1 MDCPHIVDNVAL
13 GKDSIKAAKS
23 STISVVP
30 AAGRPSSPVICLPT
44 APGIVPPTADKP
56 PVDPVAS
63 PAPSAA
69 PSAAAVTHVAVC
81 TASSSPTVPSRHWKC
96 AECSISKDN
105 WMCLQCGVVLC
116 GRYDNGH
123 ALKHSNTNQNHN
135 ICMNI
140 SNQSVYCYKCDEF
153 VINDTIE
160 NALEEIRQELKEGNG
175 DQLDT
180 ISETSST
187 LEEISSSKSIQETAS
202 TSSSSDSGWEEP
214 APIPA
219 LPIPAPAAVSS
230 ITVSA
235 RKLRPRKR
243 TISSDSN
250 NENGASTAK
259 RKSMRRVVGLRNLG
273 NTCFMNS
280 VLQSLSNIQ
289 EFSCY
294 FNTMPALETKHK
306 QKAYHSRSMKETLD
320 DVFVVEELRKVLLNL
335 SQGGDGSKGAISPE
349 CLFLVIWKVVPQF
362 RGHRQHDAH
371 EFLRYMLDRLHTELQ
386 QVSFPMDLGGQKP
399 GESKNPYNV
408 SGLSHLQAK
417 GRHSI
422 VTNVFGGVLQSEV
435 RCLICGMESK
445 KHDPFLDLSLDIP
458 EKYYSKDHSAES
470 GSSGGDAANG
480 SGSAPVCHISDC
492 LQSFTEV
499 EELAETELYYCNSC
513 KCKQKSTKR
522 FWIRRLPNVLCLHI
536 KRFRWNNF
544 YRTKIDLRIA
554 FPINALDMSQFVLN
568 NGPETR
574 RSNSSCNIYD
584 LAAVIVHH
592 GNGSSCGHYTSFAIN
607 NGVWM
612 HFNDHTVK
620 EVSSSAVAECK
631 PYILFYIKRDPTN
644 ANRPSTT
651 LTTTTNTAAVANTS
665 GGTATAN
672 QSS

>member
-1 MDCPHIVDNVAL
+1 MDCPHIGDNVVL
-13 GKDSIKAAKS
+13 RKDAVRNLKL
-23 STISVVP
+23 TLV
-30 AAGRPSSPVICLPT
+30 GQ
-44 APGIVPPTADKP
+44 
-56 PVDPVAS
+56 
-63 PAPSAA
+63 PAPS
-69 PSAAAVTHVAVC
+69 SETSGTTVVSST
-81 TASSSPTVPSRHWKC
+81 SSSPASFSKLWKC
-96 AECSISKDN
+96 AECSGKDN
-105 WMCLQCGVVLC
+105 WMCLQCGSVRC
-116 GRYDNGH
+116 GRYESGH
-123 ALKHSNTNQNHN
+123 ALKHSSQRNHSICINTINL
-135 ICMNI
+135 
-140 SNQSVYCYKCDEF
+140 SVYCYKCDEF
-153 VINDTIE
+153 VVNDTTD
-160 NALEEIRQELKEGNG
+160 NVLEEIRQELKDG
-175 DQLDT
+175 DCDT
-180 ISETSST
+180 VSETSST
-187 LEEISSSKSIQETAS
+187 MEEISSSKSAQENAS

-214 APIPA
+214 SSSS
-219 LPIPAPAAVSS
+219 AVSS
-230 ITVSA
+230 SSSHHSGTTATAATTPTTSA
-235 RKLRPRKR
+235 TASRKLRPRKR

-250 NENGASTAK
+250 NENGSAANSGTGSSSSSQAK

-294 FNTMPALETKHK
+294 FNAMPSLETGKHK
-306 QKAYHSRSMKETLD
+306 QKTYHSRSMKENLD

-386 QVSFPMDLGGQKP
+386 QVSFPVVDTSTGSGGGGSSHKP
-399 GESKNPYNV
+399 GEGGGGGGGVKPNPYNV
-408 SGLSHLQAK
+408 PALSHLHTK
-417 GRHSI
+417 GRNSI
-422 VTNVFGGVLQSEV
+422 VTNVFGGILQSEV

-458 EKYYSKDHSAES
+458 EKFYNKES
-470 GSSGGDAANG
+470 TDGGGDKDKDGN
-480 SGSAPVCHISDC
+480 APVCHISDC
-492 LQSFTEV
+492 LSSFTEV

-544 YRTKIDLRIA
+544 YRTKIDLRIS

-574 RSNSSCNIYD
+574 RSNSSCNVYD

-620 EVSSSAVAECK
+620 EVSSAAVADCK

-644 ANRPSTT
+644 ASRLPS
-651 LTTTTNTAAVANTS
+651 A
-665 GGTATAN
+665 
-672 QSS
+672 SSSS

>member
-1 MDCPHIVDNVAL
+1 MDCPHIGDNVVL
-13 GKDSIKAAKS
+13 RKDAVRNLKLTLVGQSAPSSETSGTTVVS
-23 STISVVP
+23 ST
-30 AAGRPSSPVICLPT
+30 
-44 APGIVPPTADKP
+44 
-56 PVDPVAS
+56 
-63 PAPSAA
+63 
-69 PSAAAVTHVAVC
+69 
-81 TASSSPTVPSRHWKC
+81 SSSPASFSKLWKC
-96 AECSISKDN
+96 AECSGKDN
-105 WMCLQCGVVLC
+105 WMCLQCGSVRC
-116 GRYDNGH
+116 GRYESGH
-123 ALKHSNTNQNHN
+123 ALKHSSQRNHSICINTINL
-135 ICMNI
+135 
-140 SNQSVYCYKCDEF
+140 SVYCYKCDEF
-153 VINDTIE
+153 VVNDTTD
-160 NALEEIRQELKEGNG
+160 NVLEEIRQELKDG
-175 DQLDT
+175 DCDT
-180 ISETSST
+180 VSETSST
-187 LEEISSSKSIQETAS
+187 MEEISSSKSAQENAS

-214 APIPA
+214 SSSS
-219 LPIPAPAAVSS
+219 AVSS
-230 ITVSA
+230 TSSHHSGTTATAATTPTTSA
-235 RKLRPRKR
+235 TASRKLRPRKR

-250 NENGASTAK
+250 NENGSAANSGTGSSSSSQAK

-294 FNTMPALETKHK
+294 FNAMPSLETGKHK
-306 QKAYHSRSMKETLD
+306 QKAYHSRSMKENLD

-386 QVSFPMDLGGQKP
+386 QVSFPVVDTSTGSGGGVGGSSHKP
-399 GESKNPYNV
+399 GEGGGGGGCVKPNPYNV
-408 SGLSHLQAK
+408 PALSHLHTK
-417 GRHSI
+417 GRNSI
-422 VTNVFGGVLQSEV
+422 VTNVFGGILQSEV

-458 EKYYSKDHSAES
+458 EKFYNKES
-470 GSSGGDAANG
+470 TDGGGDKDKDGN
-480 SGSAPVCHISDC
+480 APVCHISDC
-492 LQSFTEV
+492 LSSFTEV

-544 YRTKIDLRIA
+544 YRTKIDLRIS

-574 RSNSSCNIYD
+574 RSNSSCNVYD

-620 EVSSSAVAECK
+620 EVSSAAVADCK

-644 ANRPSTT
+644 ASRLPS
-651 LTTTTNTAAVANTS
+651 A
-665 GGTATAN
+665 
-672 QSS
+672 SSSS

>member
-1 MDCPHIVDNVAL
+1 MDCPHIVDNIGLGRESIRAAKNSSSSISTSAVVAADAIALTRRIESNRIDAVAL
-13 GKDSIKAAKS
+13 SDAVVGAAAA
-23 STISVVP
+23 SVSP
-30 AAGRPSSPVICLPT
+30 ATVLT
-44 APGIVPPTADKP
+44 
-56 PVDPVAS
+56 VAS
-63 PAPSAA
+63 
-69 PSAAAVTHVAVC
+69 
-81 TASSSPTVPSRHWKC
+81 TASSSAAASSKHWKC
-96 AECSISKDN
+96 TECSISKDS
-105 WMCLQCGVVLC
+105 WMCLQCGAVLC

-123 ALKHSNTNQNHN
+123 ALKHSNTHSNHN
-135 ICMNI
+135 ICMNT
-140 SNQSVYCYKCDEF
+140 SNQSVFCYKCDEF
-153 VINDTIE
+153 VINDTDD
-160 NALEEIRQELKEGNG
+160 NVLEELRQELKDGNG
-175 DQLDT
+175 DQMDT

-187 LEEISSSKSIQETAS
+187 LEEISSSKSTQETASS

-214 APIPA
+214 SPAALGALVPAPIPA
-219 LPIPAPAAVSS
+219 ASAVIVSS
-230 ITVSA
+230 

-243 TISSDSN
+243 TISNDSN

-294 FNTMPALETKHK
+294 FNTMPALEMKHK
-306 QKAYHSRSMKETLD
+306 QKAYHSRSMKETMD

-335 SQGGDGSKGAISPE
+335 SQGGDGSKSAISPE

-386 QVSFPMDLGGQKP
+386 QVSFPVELGGPKS
-399 GESKNPYNV
+399 GEHKNPYNV

-417 GRHSI
+417 GRNSI

-458 EKYYSKDHSAES
+458 EKFYSKDHGAD
-470 GSSGGDAANG
+470 SGGINGTDGANG
-480 SGSAPVCHISDC
+480 SGAPVCHISDC
-492 LQSFTEV
+492 LSSFTEV

-620 EVSSSAVAECK
+620 EVSSTAVAECK

-644 ANRPSTT
+644 ANRLSTIGSAVPG
-651 LTTTTNTAAVANTS
+651 AAP
-665 GGTATAN
+665 AN

>member
-1 MDCPHIVDNVAL
+1 MDCPHIGDNVVL
-13 GKDSIKAAKS
+13 RKDAVRNLKMA
-23 STISVVP
+23 VCVP
-30 AAGRPSSPVICLPT
+30 PIATTVPPETGTPPPATSPVAISKL
-44 APGIVPPTADKP
+44 
-56 PVDPVAS
+56 
-63 PAPSAA
+63 
-69 PSAAAVTHVAVC
+69 
-81 TASSSPTVPSRHWKC
+81 WKC
-96 AECSISKDN
+96 AECPGKDN
-105 WMCLQCGVVLC
+105 WMCLQCGSVRC
-116 GRYDNGH
+116 GRYESGH
-123 ALKHSNTNQNHN
+123 ALKHSSKQNHS
-135 ICMNI
+135 ICINTV
-140 SNQSVYCYKCDEF
+140 NLSVYCYKCDEF
-153 VINDTIE
+153 VVNDTPD
-160 NALEEIRQELKEGNG
+160 NTLEEIRQELKDG
-175 DQLDT
+175 DGDT
-180 ISETSST
+180 VSETSST
-187 LEEISSSKSIQETAS
+187 MEEISSSKSGQESASS

-214 APIPA
+214 STISS
-219 LPIPAPAAVSS
+219 VSS
-230 ITVSA
+230 SSTNTTTNSSSSSTSSGVTASSPSI

-250 NENGASTAK
+250 NENGTAGGGGGGGGAAK

-289 EFSCY
+289 KFSDY
-294 FNTMPALETKHK
+294 FNTMPSLETGKHK
-306 QKAYHSRSMKETLD
+306 QKAYQSRSMKENLD

-386 QVSFPMDLGGQKP
+386 QVSFPVEISSSAAAQKAS
-399 GESKNPYNV
+399 ETKSNPYNIPA
-408 SGLSHLQAK
+408 LSHLQSK
-417 GRHSI
+417 GRNSI
-422 VTNVFGGVLQSEV
+422 VTNVFGGILQSEV

-458 EKYYSKDHSAES
+458 EKFYNKDPPEGAEKDKD
-470 GSSGGDAANG
+470 GNV
-480 SGSAPVCHISDC
+480 PTCNITDC
-492 LQSFTEV
+492 LDSFTEV
-499 EELAETELYYCNSC
+499 EELTETELYYCSSC

-544 YRTKIDLRIA
+544 YRTKIDLRIS
-554 FPINALDMSQFVLN
+554 FPINALDMSKFVLN

-592 GNGSSCGHYTSFAIN
+592 GNGSSCGHYTSYAIN

-612 HFNDHTVK
+612 HFNDHSVK

-631 PYILFYIKRDPTN
+631 PYILFYIKRDPSN
-644 ANRPSTT
+644 PSRQ
-651 LTTTTNTAAVANTS
+651 LTMAPSSTMTCGAP
-665 GGTATAN
+665 TATA
-672 QSS
+672 S

>member
-1 MDCPHIVDNVAL
+1 MDCPHIGDNVVL
-13 GKDSIKAAKS
+13 RKDAVRNLKL
-23 STISVVP
+23 TLV
-30 AAGRPSSPVICLPT
+30 GQ
-44 APGIVPPTADKP
+44 
-56 PVDPVAS
+56 
-63 PAPSAA
+63 PAPS
-69 PSAAAVTHVAVC
+69 SETSGTTVVSST
-81 TASSSPTVPSRHWKC
+81 SSSPASFSKLWKC
-96 AECSISKDN
+96 AECSGKDN
-105 WMCLQCGVVLC
+105 WMCLQCGSVRC
-116 GRYDNGH
+116 GRYESGH
-123 ALKHSNTNQNHN
+123 ALKHSSQRNHSICINTINL
-135 ICMNI
+135 
-140 SNQSVYCYKCDEF
+140 SVYCYKCDEF
-153 VINDTIE
+153 VVNDTTD
-160 NALEEIRQELKEGNG
+160 NVLEDIRQELKDG
-175 DQLDT
+175 DCDT
-180 ISETSST
+180 VSETSST
-187 LEEISSSKSIQETAS
+187 MEEISSSKSAQENAS

-214 APIPA
+214 SSSS
-219 LPIPAPAAVSS
+219 AVSS
-230 ITVSA
+230 TSSHHSGTTATAATTPTTSA
-235 RKLRPRKR
+235 TASRKLRPRKR

-250 NENGASTAK
+250 NENGSAANSGTGSSSSSQAK

-294 FNTMPALETKHK
+294 FNAMPSLETGKHK
-306 QKAYHSRSMKETLD
+306 QKAYHSRSMKENLD

-386 QVSFPMDLGGQKP
+386 QVSFPVVDTSTGSGGGVGGSSHKP
-399 GESKNPYNV
+399 GEGGGGGGCVKPNPYNV
-408 SGLSHLQAK
+408 PALSHLHTK
-417 GRHSI
+417 GRNSI
-422 VTNVFGGVLQSEV
+422 VTNVFGGILQSEV

-458 EKYYSKDHSAES
+458 EKFYNKES
-470 GSSGGDAANG
+470 TDGGGDKDKDGN
-480 SGSAPVCHISDC
+480 APVCHISDC
-492 LQSFTEV
+492 LSSFTEV

-544 YRTKIDLRIA
+544 YRTKIDLRIS

-574 RSNSSCNIYD
+574 RSNSSCNVYD

-620 EVSSSAVAECK
+620 EVSSAAVADCK

-644 ANRPSTT
+644 ASRLPS
-651 LTTTTNTAAVANTS
+651 A
-665 GGTATAN
+665 
-672 QSS
+672 SSSS

>member
-1 MDCPHIVDNVAL
+1 MDCPHIGDNVVL
-13 GKDSIKAAKS
+13 RKDAVRNLKL
-23 STISVVP
+23 TLV
-30 AAGRPSSPVICLPT
+30 GQ
-44 APGIVPPTADKP
+44 
-56 PVDPVAS
+56 
-63 PAPSAA
+63 PAPS
-69 PSAAAVTHVAVC
+69 SETSGTTVVSST
-81 TASSSPTVPSRHWKC
+81 SSSPASFSKLWKC
-96 AECSISKDN
+96 AECSGKDN
-105 WMCLQCGVVLC
+105 WMCLQCGSVRC
-116 GRYDNGH
+116 GRYESGH
-123 ALKHSNTNQNHN
+123 ALKHSSQRNHSICINTINL
-135 ICMNI
+135 
-140 SNQSVYCYKCDEF
+140 SVYCYKCDEF
-153 VINDTIE
+153 VVNDTTD
-160 NALEEIRQELKEGNG
+160 NVLEEIRQELKDG
-175 DQLDT
+175 DCDT
-180 ISETSST
+180 VSETSST
-187 LEEISSSKSIQETAS
+187 MEEISSSKSAQENAS

-214 APIPA
+214 SSSS
-219 LPIPAPAAVSS
+219 AVSS
-230 ITVSA
+230 TSSHHSGTTATAATTPTTSA
-235 RKLRPRKR
+235 TASRKLRPRKR

-250 NENGASTAK
+250 NENGSAANSGTGSSSSSQAK

-294 FNTMPALETKHK
+294 FNAMPSLETGKHK
-306 QKAYHSRSMKETLD
+306 QKAYHSRSMKENLD

-386 QVSFPMDLGGQKP
+386 QVSFPVVDTSTGSGGGVGGSSHKP
-399 GESKNPYNV
+399 GEGGGGGGGVKPNPYNV
-408 SGLSHLQAK
+408 PALSHLHTK
-417 GRHSI
+417 GRNSI
-422 VTNVFGGVLQSEV
+422 VTNVFGGILQSEV

-458 EKYYSKDHSAES
+458 EKFYNKESTDGGGEKDKD
-470 GSSGGDAANG
+470 GN
-480 SGSAPVCHISDC
+480 APVCHISDC
-492 LQSFTEV
+492 LSSFTEV

-544 YRTKIDLRIA
+544 YRTKIDLRIS

-574 RSNSSCNIYD
+574 RSNSSCNVYD

-620 EVSSSAVAECK
+620 EVSSAAVADCK

-644 ANRPSTT
+644 ASRLPS
-651 LTTTTNTAAVANTS
+651 A
-665 GGTATAN
+665 
-672 QSS
+672 SSSSSS

>member
-1 MDCPHIVDNVAL
+1 MDCPHIGDNVVL
-13 GKDSIKAAKS
+13 RKDAVRTLKL
-23 STISVVP
+23 TLVGGGQP
-30 AAGRPSSPVICLPT
+30 AAAETGPTVVTSS
-44 APGIVPPTADKP
+44 
-56 PVDPVAS
+56 S
-63 PAPSAA
+63 
-69 PSAAAVTHVAVC
+69 
-81 TASSSPTVPSRHWKC
+81 SSSPATFSKLWKC
-96 AECSISKDN
+96 AECSGKDN
-105 WMCLQCGVVLC
+105 WMCLQCGSVRC
-116 GRYDNGH
+116 GRYEQGH
-123 ALKHSNTNQNHN
+123 ALKHSSQRNHSICINTVNL
-135 ICMNI
+135 
-140 SNQSVYCYKCDEF
+140 SVYCYKCDEF
-153 VINDTIE
+153 VVNDTTD
-160 NALEEIRQELKEGNG
+160 NVLEEIRGELKDG
-175 DQLDT
+175 DCDT
-180 ISETSST
+180 VSETSST
-187 LEEISSSKSIQETAS
+187 MEEISSSKSGGGIQENASS

-214 APIPA
+214 SSS
-219 LPIPAPAAVSS
+219 AVSS
-230 ITVSA
+230 TSSSHCGTPAAGASAIAVTLITPV

-250 NENGASTAK
+250 NENGTVANGGSSSSGSNSSQAK

-294 FNTMPALETKHK
+294 FNAMPSLETGKHK
-306 QKAYHSRSMKETLD
+306 QKAYHSRSMKENLD

-386 QVSFPMDLGGQKP
+386 QVSFPVDNGSGSGAPSGHKMGEGKP
-399 GESKNPYNV
+399 NPYNV
-408 SGLSHLQAK
+408 PALSHLHTK
-417 GRHSI
+417 GRNSI
-422 VTNVFGGVLQSEV
+422 VTNVFGGILQSEV

-458 EKYYSKDHSAES
+458 EKFYTKEAAD
-470 GSSGGDAANG
+470 GGDKDKD
-480 SGSAPVCHISDC
+480 APVCHISDC
-492 LQSFTEV
+492 LSSFTEV

-544 YRTKIDLRIA
+544 YRTKIDLRIS

-574 RSNSSCNIYD
+574 RSNSSCNVYD

-620 EVSSSAVAECK
+620 EVSSAAVADCK

-644 ANRPSTT
+644 ASRLGGGGGGAGLSTV
-651 LTTTTNTAAVANTS
+651 AASAPGNAS
-665 GGTATAN
+665 
-672 QSS
+672 

>member
-1 MDCPHIVDNVAL
+1 MECPHICDNVVL
-13 GKDSIKAAKS
+13 RKDAVRNLKITLCGGSLAAAAPG
-23 STISVVP
+23 TGTPP
-30 AAGRPSSPVICLPT
+30 ANSPVAFSKL
-44 APGIVPPTADKP
+44 
-56 PVDPVAS
+56 
-63 PAPSAA
+63 
-69 PSAAAVTHVAVC
+69 
-81 TASSSPTVPSRHWKC
+81 WKC
-96 AECSISKDN
+96 AECSGKDN
-105 WMCLQCGVVLC
+105 WMCLQCGSVLC
-116 GRYDNGH
+116 GRYESAH
-123 ALKHSNTNQNHN
+123 ALKHSSKQSHN
-135 ICMNI
+135 ICINTI
-140 SNQSVYCYKCDEF
+140 NLSVYCYKCDEF
-153 VINDTIE
+153 VVNDTID
-160 NALEEIRQELKEGNG
+160 NVLDEIRQELKDG
-175 DQLDT
+175 DSDAV
-180 ISETSST
+180 SETSST
-187 LEEISSSKSIQETAS
+187 MEEISSSKSVQETASS
-202 TSSSSDSGWEEP
+202 TSSSSDSGWEEQGT
-214 APIPA
+214 ASSTVS
-219 LPIPAPAAVSS
+219 LSTVSS
-230 ITVSA
+230 ASSI

-243 TISSDSN
+243 TISNDSN
-250 NENGASTAK
+250 NENGVGNAK
-259 RKSMRRVVGLRNLG
+259 RKSIRRVVGLRNLG

-294 FNTMPALETKHK
+294 FNTMPSLEASKQK
-306 QKAYHSRSMKETLD
+306 QKAYHSRSMKENMD

-386 QVSFPMDLGGQKP
+386 QVSFPVEPTMASPQKI
-399 GESKNPYNV
+399 GEPVKPNPYNV
-408 SGLSHLQAK
+408 PALSHLHTK
-417 GRHSI
+417 GRNSI

-458 EKYYSKDHSAES
+458 EKFYCKDPPEMAEKDKD
-470 GSSGGDAANG
+470 GT
-480 SGSAPVCHISDC
+480 APVCNISDC
-492 LQSFTEV
+492 LSSFTEV

-544 YRTKIDLRIA
+544 YRTKIDLRIT
-554 FPINALDMSQFVLN
+554 FPINSLDMSQFVLS

-620 EVSSSAVAECK
+620 EVSSAAVAECK
-631 PYILFYIKRDPTN
+631 PYILFYIKRD
-644 ANRPSTT
+644 
-651 LTTTTNTAAVANTS
+651 TTNTS
-665 GGTATAN
+665 RLSSCGPIATG
-672 QSS
+672 S

>member
-1 MDCPHIVDNVAL
+1 MECPHICDNVVL
-13 GKDSIKAAKS
+13 RKDAVRNLKITLCGGSVAAAAPG
-23 STISVVP
+23 TGTPP
-30 AAGRPSSPVICLPT
+30 ASSPVAFSKL
-44 APGIVPPTADKP
+44 
-56 PVDPVAS
+56 
-63 PAPSAA
+63 
-69 PSAAAVTHVAVC
+69 
-81 TASSSPTVPSRHWKC
+81 WKC
-96 AECSISKDN
+96 AECSGKDN
-105 WMCLQCGVVLC
+105 WMCLQCGSVLC
-116 GRYDNGH
+116 GRYESAH
-123 ALKHSNTNQNHN
+123 ALKHSSKQSHN
-135 ICMNI
+135 ICINTI
-140 SNQSVYCYKCDEF
+140 NLSVYCYKCDEF
-153 VINDTIE
+153 VVNDTID
-160 NALEEIRQELKEGNG
+160 NVLDEIRQELKDG
-175 DQLDT
+175 DSDAV
-180 ISETSST
+180 SETSST
-187 LEEISSSKSIQETAS
+187 MEEISSSKSVQETASS
-202 TSSSSDSGWEEP
+202 TSSSSDSGWEEQGT
-214 APIPA
+214 ASSTVS
-219 LPIPAPAAVSS
+219 LSTVSS
-230 ITVSA
+230 ASSI

-243 TISSDSN
+243 TISNDSN
-250 NENGASTAK
+250 NENGVGNAK
-259 RKSMRRVVGLRNLG
+259 RKSIRRVVGLRNLG

-294 FNTMPALETKHK
+294 FNTMPSLEASKQK
-306 QKAYHSRSMKETLD
+306 QKAYHSRSMKENMD

-386 QVSFPMDLGGQKP
+386 QVSFPVEPTMASPQKI
-399 GESKNPYNV
+399 GEPVKPNPYNV
-408 SGLSHLQAK
+408 PALSHLHTK
-417 GRHSI
+417 GRNSI

-458 EKYYSKDHSAES
+458 EKFYCKDPPEMAEKDKD
-470 GSSGGDAANG
+470 GT
-480 SGSAPVCHISDC
+480 APVCNISDC
-492 LQSFTEV
+492 LSSFTEV

-544 YRTKIDLRIA
+544 YRTKIDLRIT
-554 FPINALDMSQFVLN
+554 FPINSLDMSQFVLS

-620 EVSSSAVAECK
+620 EVSSAAVAECK
-631 PYILFYIKRDPTN
+631 PYILFYIKRD
-644 ANRPSTT
+644 
-651 LTTTTNTAAVANTS
+651 TTNTS
-665 GGTATAN
+665 RLSSCGPTATG
-672 QSS
+672 S

>member
-1 MDCPHIVDNVAL
+1 MDCPHIGDNVVL
-13 GKDSIKAAKS
+13 RKDAVRNLKLTLVGAQPATSES
-23 STISVVP
+23 SSGTVV
-30 AAGRPSSPVICLPT
+30 S
-44 APGIVPPTADKP
+44 
-56 PVDPVAS
+56 
-63 PAPSAA
+63 
-69 PSAAAVTHVAVC
+69 
-81 TASSSPTVPSRHWKC
+81 SSSPTAFSKLWKC
-96 AECSISKDN
+96 AECSGKDN
-105 WMCLQCGVVLC
+105 WMCLQCGSVRC
-116 GRYDNGH
+116 GRYESGH
-123 ALKHSNTNQNHN
+123 ALKHSSQRNHN
-135 ICMNI
+135 ICINTI
-140 SNQSVYCYKCDEF
+140 NLSVYCYKCDEF
-153 VINDTIE
+153 VVNDTTD
-160 NALEEIRQELKEGNG
+160 NVLEEIRQELKDG
-175 DQLDT
+175 DCDT
-180 ISETSST
+180 VSETSST
-187 LEEISSSKSIQETAS
+187 MEEISSSKSAQENASS

-214 APIPA
+214 SSSS
-219 LPIPAPAAVSS
+219 AVSS
-230 ITVSA
+230 TSSHHAAGTPVGGGAAS

-250 NENGASTAK
+250 NENGSVAANGNGSSSSSSSSSSQAK

-294 FNTMPALETKHK
+294 FNAMPSLETGKHK
-306 QKAYHSRSMKETLD
+306 QKAYHSRSMKENLD

-386 QVSFPMDLGGQKP
+386 QVSFPVVDTSSAHKP
-399 GESKNPYNV
+399 GEAGGGGGTGKFNPYNV
-408 SGLSHLQAK
+408 PALSHLHTK
-417 GRHSI
+417 GRNSI
-422 VTNVFGGVLQSEV
+422 VTNVFGGILQSEV

-458 EKYYSKDHSAES
+458 EKFYSKEATD
-470 GSSGGDAANG
+470 GGGGAGDKDKDGNV
-480 SGSAPVCHISDC
+480 PVCHISDC
-492 LQSFTEV
+492 LSSFTEV

-544 YRTKIDLRIA
+544 YRTKIDLRIS

-574 RSNSSCNIYD
+574 RSNSSCNVYD

-620 EVSSSAVAECK
+620 EVSSAAVADCK

-644 ANRPSTT
+644 ASRLTSSSTGS
-651 LTTTTNTAAVANTS
+651 AS
-665 GGTATAN
+665 
-672 QSS
+672 

>member
-1 MDCPHIVDNVAL
+1 MDCPHIVDNVGL
-13 GKDSIKAAKS
+13 GKESIRAVKNSNIATTAVAAEPIINTPVRDVS
-23 STISVVP
+23 DAVVLSDVVV
-30 AAGRPSSPVICLPT
+30 AASPTTVLT
-44 APGIVPPTADKP
+44 
-56 PVDPVAS
+56 VAS
-63 PAPSAA
+63 
-69 PSAAAVTHVAVC
+69 
-81 TASSSPTVPSRHWKC
+81 TASSSSSPSSAAASKHWKC
-96 AECSISKDN
+96 TECSISKDN
-105 WMCLQCGVVLC
+105 WMCLQCGAVLC

-123 ALKHSNTNQNHN
+123 ALKHSNMNKNHN
-135 ICMNI
+135 ICMNT

-153 VINDTIE
+153 VINDTND
-160 NALEEIRQELKEGNG
+160 NALEELRQELKEGNG
-175 DQLDT
+175 DQMDT

-187 LEEISSSKSIQETAS
+187 LEEISSSKSTQETAS

-214 APIPA
+214 SPTALVTPVPIPTVA
-219 LPIPAPAAVSS
+219 IVSS
-230 ITVSA
+230 

-250 NENGASTAK
+250 NENGATTAK

-294 FNTMPALETKHK
+294 FNTMPALEMKHK
-306 QKAYHSRSMKETLD
+306 QKSYHSRSIKETMD

-386 QVSFPMDLGGQKP
+386 QVSFPVELSAQKS
-399 GESKNPYNV
+399 GEHKNPYNV

-417 GRHSI
+417 GRNSI

-458 EKYYSKDHSAES
+458 EKFYSKDHASDVGGNGVDAT
-470 GSSGGDAANG
+470 SGGG
-480 SGSAPVCHISDC
+480 GAPVCHIADC
-492 LQSFTEV
+492 LSSFTEV

-620 EVSSSAVAECK
+620 EVSSTAVAECK

-644 ANRPSTT
+644 ANRLSTIGT
-651 LTTTTNTAAVANTS
+651 VAPGAAA
-665 GGTATAN
+665 GPN

>member
-1 MDCPHIVDNVAL
+1 MDCPHIGDNVVL
-13 GKDSIKAAKS
+13 RKDAVRNMKLTLVGGQPATSE
-23 STISVVP
+23 TP
-30 AAGRPSSPVICLPT
+30 AAST
-44 APGIVPPTADKP
+44 T
-56 PVDPVAS
+56 
-63 PAPSAA
+63 
-69 PSAAAVTHVAVC
+69 AVTSS
-81 TASSSPTVPSRHWKC
+81 SSSPASFSKLWKC
-96 AECSISKDN
+96 AECSGKDN
-105 WMCLQCGVVLC
+105 WMCLQCGSVRC
-116 GRYDNGH
+116 GRYEQGH
-123 ALKHSNTNQNHN
+123 ALKHSSQRNHSICINTVNL
-135 ICMNI
+135 
-140 SNQSVYCYKCDEF
+140 SVYCYKCDEF
-153 VINDTIE
+153 VVNDTAD
-160 NALEEIRQELKEGNG
+160 NVLEEIRGELKDG
-175 DQLDT
+175 DCDT
-180 ISETSST
+180 VSETSST
-187 LEEISSSKSIQETAS
+187 MEEISSSKSGGGGQENASS

-214 APIPA
+214 SSASS
-219 LPIPAPAAVSS
+219 AVSS
-230 ITVSA
+230 TSSHSGAALSAVTLITPV

-250 NENGASTAK
+250 NENGAVANGGNGASNSSSSQAK

-294 FNTMPALETKHK
+294 FNAMPSLETGKHK
-306 QKAYHSRSMKETLD
+306 QKAYHSRSMKENLD

-386 QVSFPMDLGGQKP
+386 QVSFPVDGSLAGGGAGGGGHKP
-399 GESKNPYNV
+399 GEGKPNPYNV
-408 SGLSHLQAK
+408 PALSHLHTK
-417 GRHSI
+417 GRNSI
-422 VTNVFGGVLQSEV
+422 VTNVFGGILQSEV

-458 EKYYSKDHSAES
+458 EKYYTKESAVD
-470 GSSGGDAANG
+470 GGDKDKD
-480 SGSAPVCHISDC
+480 APVCHISDC
-492 LQSFTEV
+492 LSSFTEV

-544 YRTKIDLRIA
+544 YRTKIDLRIS

-574 RSNSSCNIYD
+574 RSNSSCNVYD

-620 EVSSSAVAECK
+620 EVSSAAVADCK

-644 ANRPSTT
+644 ASR
-651 LTTTTNTAAVANTS
+651 V
-665 GGTATAN
+665 GGQA
-672 QSS
+672 S

>member
-1 MDCPHIVDNVAL
+1 MDCPHICDNVVL
-13 GKDSIKAAKS
+13 RKDSVKNLKQALCGGLSAAAPQG
-23 STISVVP
+23 TGTPP
-30 AAGRPSSPVICLPT
+30 AS
-44 APGIVPPTADKP
+44 
-56 PVDPVAS
+56 S
-63 PAPSAA
+63 PAPSGI
-69 PSAAAVTHVAVC
+69 SKL
-81 TASSSPTVPSRHWKC
+81 WKC
-96 AECSISKDN
+96 SECAGKDN
-105 WMCLQCGVVLC
+105 WMCLQCGSVLC
-116 GRYDNGH
+116 GRYESGH
-123 ALKHSNTNQNHN
+123 ALKHSSKQNHN
-135 ICMNI
+135 ICINTV
-140 SNQSVYCYKCDEF
+140 NLSVYCYKCDEF
-153 VINDTIE
+153 VVNDTAD
-160 NALEEIRQELKEGNG
+160 NVLEEIRQELKDG
-175 DQLDT
+175 DADSV
-180 ISETSST
+180 SETSST
-187 LEEISSSKSIQETAS
+187 MEEISSSKSVQETASS

-214 APIPA
+214 TAPSST
-219 LPIPAPAAVSS
+219 VSS
-230 ITVSA
+230 SSSVSTLSA

-250 NENGASTAK
+250 NENGAGNNK

-294 FNTMPALETKHK
+294 FNAMPSLETSKHK
-306 QKAYHSRSMKETLD
+306 QKSYHSRSMKENLD

-386 QVSFPMDLGGQKP
+386 QVTIPVDISSSLAAKTGETKP
-399 GESKNPYNV
+399 NPYNIPA
-408 SGLSHLQAK
+408 LSHLQAK
-417 GRHSI
+417 GRNSI
-422 VTNVFGGVLQSEV
+422 VTNVFGGILQSEV

-458 EKYYSKDHSAES
+458 EKFYNKDPPEES
-470 GSSGGDAANG
+470 GKDKDGNV
-480 SGSAPVCHISDC
+480 PMCNISDC
-492 LQSFTEV
+492 LSSFTEV

-544 YRTKIDLRIA
+544 YRTKIDLRIS
-554 FPINALDMSQFVLN
+554 FPIKSLDMSQFVLN

-574 RSNSSCNIYD
+574 RSNSSCNVYD

-592 GNGSSCGHYTSFAIN
+592 GNGSSCGHYTSYAIN

-620 EVSSSAVAECK
+620 EVSSAAVAECK
-631 PYILFYIKRDPTN
+631 PYILFYIKRD
-644 ANRPSTT
+644 
-651 LTTTTNTAAVANTS
+651 TTTGSRLSLGEPASS
-665 GGTATAN
+665 GA
-672 QSS
+672 S

>member
-1 MDCPHIVDNVAL
+1 MDCPHIGENVVL
-13 GKDSIKAAKS
+13 RKDAVRNLKVTLIGGQPATSETGTTAPTVAVTS
-23 STISVVP
+23 S
-30 AAGRPSSPVICLPT
+30 SSPVAFSKL
-44 APGIVPPTADKP
+44 
-56 PVDPVAS
+56 
-63 PAPSAA
+63 
-69 PSAAAVTHVAVC
+69 
-81 TASSSPTVPSRHWKC
+81 WKC
-96 AECSISKDN
+96 AECSGKDN
-105 WMCLQCGVVLC
+105 WMCLQCGSVRC
-116 GRYDNGH
+116 GRYESGH
-123 ALKHSNTNQNHN
+123 ALKHSSKQNHS
-135 ICMNI
+135 ICINTV
-140 SNQSVYCYKCDEF
+140 NLSVYCYKCDEF
-153 VINDTIE
+153 VVNDT
-160 NALEEIRQELKEGNG
+160 ADTVLEEIRQELKDG
-175 DQLDT
+175 DGDT
-180 ISETSST
+180 VSETSST
-187 LEEISSSKSIQETAS
+187 MEEISSSKSAQENGSST

-214 APIPA
+214 SSSTSSNSG
-219 LPIPAPAAVSS
+219 AVSTAVLAA
-230 ITVSA
+230 IPVAAA

-250 NENGASTAK
+250 NENTSTATATSQK

-294 FNTMPALETKHK
+294 FNAMPSLETGKHK
-306 QKAYHSRSMKETLD
+306 QKAYHSRSMKENLD

-386 QVSFPMDLGGQKP
+386 QVSFPVDSSNGGAAAGGHKP
-399 GESKNPYNV
+399 GEGPKLNPYNV
-408 SGLSHLQAK
+408 PALSHLHTK
-417 GRHSI
+417 GRNSI
-422 VTNVFGGVLQSEV
+422 VTNVFGGILQSEV

-458 EKYYSKDHSAES
+458 EKFYSKDATADS
-470 GSSGGDAANG
+470 GDKDKDG
-480 SGSAPVCHISDC
+480 PVCHISDC
-492 LQSFTEV
+492 LSSFTEV

-544 YRTKIDLRIA
+544 YRTKIDLRIS

-574 RSNSSCNIYD
+574 RSNSSCNVYD

-620 EVSSSAVAECK
+620 EVSSAAVADCK

-644 ANRPSTT
+644 ASRLPASAST
-651 LTTTTNTAAVANTS
+651 
-665 GGTATAN
+665 
-672 QSS
+672 SSAGSAS

>member
-1 MDCPHIVDNVAL
+1 MDCPHIGDNVVL
-13 GKDSIKAAKS
+13 RKDAVRNLKL
-23 STISVVP
+23 TLV
-30 AAGRPSSPVICLPT
+30 GQ
-44 APGIVPPTADKP
+44 
-56 PVDPVAS
+56 
-63 PAPSAA
+63 PAPS
-69 PSAAAVTHVAVC
+69 SETSRTTVVSST
-81 TASSSPTVPSRHWKC
+81 SSSPASFSKLWKC
-96 AECSISKDN
+96 AECSGKDN
-105 WMCLQCGVVLC
+105 WMCLQCGSVRC
-116 GRYDNGH
+116 GRYESGH
-123 ALKHSNTNQNHN
+123 ALKHSSQRNHSICINTINL
-135 ICMNI
+135 
-140 SNQSVYCYKCDEF
+140 SVYCYKCDEF
-153 VINDTIE
+153 VVNDTTD
-160 NALEEIRQELKEGNG
+160 NVLEEIRQELKDG
-175 DQLDT
+175 DCDT
-180 ISETSST
+180 VSETSST
-187 LEEISSSKSIQETAS
+187 MEEISSSKSAQENAS

-214 APIPA
+214 SSSS
-219 LPIPAPAAVSS
+219 AVSS
-230 ITVSA
+230 TSSHHSGTTATAATTPTTSA
-235 RKLRPRKR
+235 TASRKLRPRKR

-250 NENGASTAK
+250 NENGSAANSGTGSSSSSQAK

-294 FNTMPALETKHK
+294 FNAMPSLETGKHK
-306 QKAYHSRSMKETLD
+306 QKAYHSRSMKENLD

-386 QVSFPMDLGGQKP
+386 QVSFPVVDTSTGSGGGVGGSSHKP
-399 GESKNPYNV
+399 GEGGGGGGGVKPNPYNV
-408 SGLSHLQAK
+408 PALSHLHTK
-417 GRHSI
+417 GRNSI
-422 VTNVFGGVLQSEV
+422 VTNVFGGILQSEV

-458 EKYYSKDHSAES
+458 EKFYNKES
-470 GSSGGDAANG
+470 TDGGGDKDKDGN
-480 SGSAPVCHISDC
+480 APVCHISDC
-492 LQSFTEV
+492 LSSFTEV

-544 YRTKIDLRIA
+544 YRTKIDLRIS

-574 RSNSSCNIYD
+574 RSNSSCNVYD

-620 EVSSSAVAECK
+620 EVSSAAVADCK

-644 ANRPSTT
+644 ASRLPS
-651 LTTTTNTAAVANTS
+651 A
-665 GGTATAN
+665 
-672 QSS
+672 SSSS

>member
-1 MDCPHIVDNVAL
+1 MDCPHIVDNVGL
-13 GKDSIKAAKS
+13 GKESIRAVKNSNIA
-23 STISVVP
+23 TLSV
-30 AAGRPSSPVICLPT
+30 AAGEPLTTVGDRLDGANVSDAVALSDVVV
-44 APGIVPPTADKP
+44 A
-56 PVDPVAS
+56 AS
-63 PAPSAA
+63 PATVLTVP
-69 PSAAAVTHVAVC
+69 T
-81 TASSSPTVPSRHWKC
+81 TASSSAVATAKHWKC
-96 AECSISKDN
+96 TECSISKDN
-105 WMCLQCGVVLC
+105 WMCLQCGAVLC

-123 ALKHSNTNQNHN
+123 ALKHSNTKKNHN
-135 ICMNI
+135 ICMNT

-153 VINDTIE
+153 VINDTND
-160 NALEEIRQELKEGNG
+160 NALEELRQELKDGNG
-175 DQLDT
+175 DQMDT

-187 LEEISSSKSIQETAS
+187 LEEISSSKSAQETASS

-214 APIPA
+214 S
-219 LPIPAPAAVSS
+219 PAALLATPPVPTISSATAIVSS
-230 ITVSA
+230 

-243 TISSDSN
+243 TISNDSN
-250 NENGASTAK
+250 NENGATTAK

-294 FNTMPALETKHK
+294 FNTMPALEMKHK
-306 QKAYHSRSMKETLD
+306 QKAYHSRSMKETMD

-386 QVSFPMDLGGQKP
+386 QVSFPVELNSVKS
-399 GESKNPYNV
+399 GEHKNPYNV

-417 GRHSI
+417 GRNSI

-458 EKYYSKDHSAES
+458 EKFYSKEHVADGGA
-470 GSSGGDAANG
+470 SGGVDAANG
-480 SGSAPVCHISDC
+480 GAPVCDISDC
-492 LQSFTEV
+492 LSSFTEV

-620 EVSSSAVAECK
+620 EVSSTAVAECK

-644 ANRPSTT
+644 ANRMSSTIGSAVPG
-651 LTTTTNTAAVANTS
+651 AAA
-665 GGTATAN
+665 AAN
-672 QSS
+672 QSSSS

>member
-1 MDCPHIVDNVAL
+1 MDCPHIVDNVGL
-13 GKDSIKAAKS
+13 GKESIRAVKNSNIAATAVAAEPITNTPLRDVS
-23 STISVVP
+23 DAVVLSDVVV
-30 AAGRPSSPVICLPT
+30 AASPTTVLT
-44 APGIVPPTADKP
+44 
-56 PVDPVAS
+56 VAS
-63 PAPSAA
+63 
-69 PSAAAVTHVAVC
+69 
-81 TASSSPTVPSRHWKC
+81 TASSSSSSSSAAASKHWKC
-96 AECSISKDN
+96 TECSISKDN
-105 WMCLQCGVVLC
+105 WMCLQCGAVLC

-123 ALKHSNTNQNHN
+123 ALKHSNMNKNHN
-135 ICMNI
+135 ICMNT

-153 VINDTIE
+153 VINDTND
-160 NALEEIRQELKEGNG
+160 NALEELRQELKEGNG
-175 DQLDT
+175 DQMDT

-187 LEEISSSKSIQETAS
+187 LEEISSSKSTQETAS

-214 APIPA
+214 SPTALITPVPIPTVA
-219 LPIPAPAAVSS
+219 IVSS
-230 ITVSA
+230 

-250 NENGASTAK
+250 NENGATTAK

-294 FNTMPALETKHK
+294 FNTMPALEMKHK
-306 QKAYHSRSMKETLD
+306 QKSYHSRSIKETMD

-386 QVSFPMDLGGQKP
+386 QVSFPVELSAQKA
-399 GESKNPYNV
+399 GEHKNPYNV

-417 GRHSI
+417 GRNSI

-458 EKYYSKDHSAES
+458 EKFYSKDHASDGGGNGVDAT
-470 GSSGGDAANG
+470 SGGA
-480 SGSAPVCHISDC
+480 APVCHIADC
-492 LQSFTEV
+492 LSSFTEV

-620 EVSSSAVAECK
+620 EVNSTAVAECK

-644 ANRPSTT
+644 ANRLSTIG
-651 LTTTTNTAAVANTS
+651 TAAPGAAA
-665 GGTATAN
+665 GPN

>member
-1 MDCPHIVDNVAL
+1 MDCPHIVDNVGL
-13 GKDSIKAAKS
+13 GKESIRAVKNSTNATTAVVGAEPITPTGDPLATNVSGAVALSGVVVAA
-23 STISVVP
+23 
-30 AAGRPSSPVICLPT
+30 SPTTVLT
-44 APGIVPPTADKP
+44 
-56 PVDPVAS
+56 VAS
-63 PAPSAA
+63 
-69 PSAAAVTHVAVC
+69 
-81 TASSSPTVPSRHWKC
+81 TASSSASSAASSKHWKC
-96 AECSISKDN
+96 TECSISKDN
-105 WMCLQCGVVLC
+105 WMCLQCGAVLC

-123 ALKHSNTNQNHN
+123 ALKHSNTNKNHN
-135 ICMNI
+135 ICMNT
-140 SNQSVYCYKCDEF
+140 SNHYKCDEF
-153 VINDTIE
+153 VINDTND
-160 NALEEIRQELKEGNG
+160 NALDELRQELKEGNG
-175 DQLDT
+175 DQMDT

-187 LEEISSSKSIQETAS
+187 LEEISSSKSTQETAS

-214 APIPA
+214 SPTALVTPVPIPA
-219 LPIPAPAAVSS
+219 TTAIVSS
-230 ITVSA
+230 

-250 NENGASTAK
+250 NENGATTAK

-294 FNTMPALETKHK
+294 FNTMPALEMKHK
-306 QKAYHSRSMKETLD
+306 QKAYHSRSIKETMD

-386 QVSFPMDLGGQKP
+386 QVSFPVELGAQKS
-399 GESKNPYNV
+399 GEHKNPYNV

-417 GRHSI
+417 GRNSI

-458 EKYYSKDHSAES
+458 EKFYSKDHAPSD
-470 GSSGGDAANG
+470 GGGNGLDAANG
-480 SGSAPVCHISDC
+480 VNGAPVCHIADC
-492 LQSFTEV
+492 LSSFTEV

-620 EVSSSAVAECK
+620 EVSSTAVAECK

-644 ANRPSTT
+644 ANRLATI
-651 LTTTTNTAAVANTS
+651 
-665 GGTATAN
+665 GTAVPGAAGHAALE
-672 QSS
+672 QWILGML

>member
-1 MDCPHIVDNVAL
+1 MDCPHIGDNVAL
-13 GKDSIKAAKS
+13 RKDAVRNLKMA
-23 STISVVP
+23 VCVP
-30 AAGRPSSPVICLPT
+30 
-44 APGIVPPTADKP
+44 
-56 PVDPVAS
+56 
-63 PAPSAA
+63 PSAA
-69 PSAAAVTHVAVC
+69 
-81 TASSSPTVPSRHWKC
+81 TVPPETGTPPATSPVAISKLWKC
-96 AECSISKDN
+96 AECSGKDN
-105 WMCLQCGVVLC
+105 WMCLQCGSVRC
-116 GRYDNGH
+116 GRYESGH
-123 ALKHSNTNQNHN
+123 ALKHSAKQNHN
-135 ICMNI
+135 ICINTV
-140 SNQSVYCYKCDEF
+140 NLSVYCYKCDEF
-153 VINDTIE
+153 VVNDTPE
-160 NALEEIRQELKEGNG
+160 NTLEEIRQELKDG
-175 DQLDT
+175 DGDT
-180 ISETSST
+180 VSETSST
-187 LEEISSSKSIQETAS
+187 MEEISSSKSGQETASS

-214 APIPA
+214 ST
-219 LPIPAPAAVSS
+219 VSS
-230 ITVSA
+230 VSSSTTTSNSSSVSSTSV

-250 NENGASTAK
+250 NENGTAGAGGGGTAK

-289 EFSCY
+289 EFSGY
-294 FNTMPALETKHK
+294 FNTMPSLETGKHK
-306 QKAYHSRSMKETLD
+306 HKAYQSRSMKENLD

-386 QVSFPMDLGGQKP
+386 QVSFPVEISSPSAQKAS
-399 GESKNPYNV
+399 ETKSNPYNIPA
-408 SGLSHLQAK
+408 LSHLQSK
-417 GRHSI
+417 GRNSI
-422 VTNVFGGVLQSEV
+422 VTNVFGGILQSEV

-458 EKYYSKDHSAES
+458 EKFYNKDPPES
-470 GSSGGDAANG
+470 GEKDKEGNP
-480 SGSAPVCHISDC
+480 PVCNISDC
-492 LQSFTEV
+492 LASFTEV
-499 EELAETELYYCNSC
+499 EELTETELYYCSSC

-544 YRTKIDLRIA
+544 YRTKIDLRIS

-592 GNGSSCGHYTSFAIN
+592 GNGSSCGHYTSYAIN

-612 HFNDHTVK
+612 HFNDHSVK

-644 ANRPSTT
+644 TSRLLTTPSTT
-651 LTTTTNTAAVANTS
+651 ACGAP
-665 GGTATAN
+665 TATA
-672 QSS
+672 S

>member
-1 MDCPHIVDNVAL
+1 MDCPHIGDNVVL
-13 GKDSIKAAKS
+13 RKDAVRNLKLTLVGQSAPSSETSGTTVVS
-23 STISVVP
+23 ST
-30 AAGRPSSPVICLPT
+30 
-44 APGIVPPTADKP
+44 
-56 PVDPVAS
+56 
-63 PAPSAA
+63 
-69 PSAAAVTHVAVC
+69 
-81 TASSSPTVPSRHWKC
+81 SSSPASFSKLWKC
-96 AECSISKDN
+96 AECSGKDN
-105 WMCLQCGVVLC
+105 WMCLQCGSVRC
-116 GRYDNGH
+116 GRYESGH
-123 ALKHSNTNQNHN
+123 ALKHSSQRNHSICINTINL
-135 ICMNI
+135 
-140 SNQSVYCYKCDEF
+140 SVYCYKCDEF
-153 VINDTIE
+153 VVNDTTD
-160 NALEEIRQELKEGNG
+160 NVLEEIRQELKDG
-175 DQLDT
+175 DCDT
-180 ISETSST
+180 VSETSST
-187 LEEISSSKSIQETAS
+187 MEEISSSKSAQENAS

-214 APIPA
+214 SSSS
-219 LPIPAPAAVSS
+219 AVSS
-230 ITVSA
+230 TSSHHSGTTATAATTPTTSA
-235 RKLRPRKR
+235 TASRKLRPRKR

-250 NENGASTAK
+250 NENGSAANSGTGSSSSSQAK

-294 FNTMPALETKHK
+294 FNAMPSLETGKHK
-306 QKAYHSRSMKETLD
+306 QKAYHSRSMKENLD

-386 QVSFPMDLGGQKP
+386 QVSFPVVDTSTGSGGGVGGSSHKP
-399 GESKNPYNV
+399 GEGGGGGGGVKPNPYNV
-408 SGLSHLQAK
+408 PALSHLHTK
-417 GRHSI
+417 GRNSI
-422 VTNVFGGVLQSEV
+422 VTNVFGGILQSEV

-458 EKYYSKDHSAES
+458 EKFYNKES
-470 GSSGGDAANG
+470 TDGGGDKDKDGN
-480 SGSAPVCHISDC
+480 APVCHISDC
-492 LQSFTEV
+492 LSSFTEV

-544 YRTKIDLRIA
+544 YRTKIDLRIS

-574 RSNSSCNIYD
+574 RSNSSCNVYD

-620 EVSSSAVAECK
+620 EVSSAAVADCK

-644 ANRPSTT
+644 ASRLPS
-651 LTTTTNTAAVANTS
+651 A
-665 GGTATAN
+665 
-672 QSS
+672 SSSS

>member
-1 MDCPHIVDNVAL
+1 MDCPHIGDNVAL
-13 GKDSIKAAKS
+13 GRDSVRAAKS
-23 STISVVP
+23 GSS
-30 AAGRPSSPVICLPT
+30 PSSL
-44 APGIVPPTADKP
+44 G
-56 PVDPVAS
+56 
-63 PAPSAA
+63 SAA
-69 PSAAAVTHVAVC
+69 V
-81 TASSSPTVPSRHWKC
+81 ASSSPPSSSSSLSEVCLTPASSTLVPAGATVLLPDTATVALADELAVASTASSPAAPVPSARHWKC
-96 AECSISKDN
+96 SECAISKDN

-123 ALKHSNTNQNHN
+123 ALKHSNGNRNHN
-135 ICMNI
+135 ICMNTA
-140 SNQSVYCYKCDEF
+140 NQSVYCYKCDEF
-153 VINDTIE
+153 VINDTVE
-160 NALEEIRQELKEGNG
+160 NALDEIRQELKDGQLG
-175 DQLDT
+175 DQMDT

-214 APIPA
+214 SSIVLAAPSTPT
-219 LPIPAPAAVSS
+219 PPAASS
-230 ITVSA
+230 SSVTV

-250 NENGASTAK
+250 NENGATTAK

-294 FNTMPALETKHK
+294 FNTMPALESKHK
-306 QKAYHSRSMKETLD
+306 QKGYHSRSMKETMD

-335 SQGGDGSKGAISPE
+335 SQGGDGTKGAISPE

-386 QVSFPMDLGGQKP
+386 QVAFPVELASQKS
-399 GESKNPYNV
+399 GEAKHNPYNV

-417 GRHSI
+417 GRNSI

-458 EKYYSKDHSAES
+458 EKFYGKEHGTTAVTSDSTVDGTSPA
-470 GSSGGDAANG
+470 
-480 SGSAPVCHISDC
+480 VCHISDC
-492 LQSFTEV
+492 LSSFTEV

-620 EVSSSAVAECK
+620 EVSSAAVAECK
-631 PYILFYIKRDPTN
+631 PYILFYIKRDPSN
-644 ANRPSTT
+644 ANRAV
-651 LTTTTNTAAVANTS
+651 TAAGGGSTS
-665 GGTATAN
+665 
-672 QSS
+672 S

>member
-1 MDCPHIVDNVAL
+1 MDCPHIVDNVGL
-13 GKDSIKAAKS
+13 GKESIRAVKNSNNATTAVVAAEPITPTGDPLATNVS
-23 STISVVP
+23 DAVALSDVVV
-30 AAGRPSSPVICLPT
+30 AASPTTVLT
-44 APGIVPPTADKP
+44 
-56 PVDPVAS
+56 VAS
-63 PAPSAA
+63 
-69 PSAAAVTHVAVC
+69 
-81 TASSSPTVPSRHWKC
+81 TASSSASSAASSKLWKC
-96 AECSISKDN
+96 TECSISKDN
-105 WMCLQCGVVLC
+105 WMCLQCGAVLC

-123 ALKHSNTNQNHN
+123 ALKHSNTNKNHN
-135 ICMNI
+135 ICMNT
-140 SNQSVYCYKCDEF
+140 SNHYKCDEF
-153 VINDTIE
+153 VINDTND
-160 NALEEIRQELKEGNG
+160 NALEDLRQELKEGNG
-175 DQLDT
+175 DQMDT

-187 LEEISSSKSIQETAS
+187 LEEISSSKSTQETAS

-214 APIPA
+214 S
-219 LPIPAPAAVSS
+219 PAALASAVPLPATAAIVSS
-230 ITVSA
+230 

-243 TISSDSN
+243 TISNDSN
-250 NENGASTAK
+250 NENGATTAK

-294 FNTMPALETKHK
+294 FNTMPALEMKHK
-306 QKAYHSRSMKETLD
+306 QKAYHSRSIKETMD

-386 QVSFPMDLGGQKP
+386 QVSFPVELGGQKS
-399 GESKNPYNV
+399 GEHKNPYNV

-417 GRHSI
+417 GRNSI

-458 EKYYSKDHSAES
+458 EKFYSKDHA
-470 GSSGGDAANG
+470 SSDGGGNGLDAANG
-480 SGSAPVCHISDC
+480 GSGAP
-492 LQSFTEV
+492 
-499 EELAETELYYCNSC
+499 
-513 KCKQKSTKR
+513 
-522 FWIRRLPNVLCLHI
+522 
-536 KRFRWNNF
+536 
-544 YRTKIDLRIA
+544 IDLRIA

-620 EVSSSAVAECK
+620 EVSSTAVAECK

-644 ANRPSTT
+644 ANRLSTI
-651 LTTTTNTAAVANTS
+651 
-665 GGTATAN
+665 GTAVSGAAGTN

>member
-1 MDCPHIVDNVAL
+1 MDCPHIGDNVVL
-13 GKDSIKAAKS
+13 RKDAVRNLKLTLVGGQPATSE
-23 STISVVP
+23 TP
-30 AAGRPSSPVICLPT
+30 AANT
-44 APGIVPPTADKP
+44 T
-56 PVDPVAS
+56 
-63 PAPSAA
+63 
-69 PSAAAVTHVAVC
+69 AVTSS
-81 TASSSPTVPSRHWKC
+81 SSSPASFSKLWKC
-96 AECSISKDN
+96 AECSGKDN
-105 WMCLQCGVVLC
+105 WMCLQCGSVRC
-116 GRYDNGH
+116 GRYEQGH
-123 ALKHSNTNQNHN
+123 ALKHSSQRNHSICINTVNL
-135 ICMNI
+135 
-140 SNQSVYCYKCDEF
+140 YKCDEF
-153 VINDTIE
+153 VVNDTAD
-160 NALEEIRQELKEGNG
+160 NVLEEIRGELKDG
-175 DQLDT
+175 DCDT
-180 ISETSST
+180 VSETSST
-187 LEEISSSKSIQETAS
+187 MEEISSSKSGGGGGAQENASS

-214 APIPA
+214 SSASS
-219 LPIPAPAAVSS
+219 AVSS
-230 ITVSA
+230 TSSHSGAALSAVTLITPV

-250 NENGASTAK
+250 NENGAVANGGNGNGASNSSSQAK

-294 FNTMPALETKHK
+294 FNAMPSLETGKHK
-306 QKAYHSRSMKETLD
+306 QKAYHSRSMKENLD

-386 QVSFPMDLGGQKP
+386 QVSFPVDGSGSGLAGGGGGGHKP
-399 GESKNPYNV
+399 GEGKPNPYNV
-408 SGLSHLQAK
+408 PALSHLHTK
-417 GRHSI
+417 GRNSI
-422 VTNVFGGVLQSEV
+422 VTNVFGGILQSEV

-458 EKYYSKDHSAES
+458 EKFYTKESAVD
-470 GSSGGDAANG
+470 GGGDKDKD
-480 SGSAPVCHISDC
+480 APVCHISDC
-492 LQSFTEV
+492 LSSFTEV

-544 YRTKIDLRIA
+544 YRTKIDLRIS

-574 RSNSSCNIYD
+574 RSNSSCNVYD

-620 EVSSSAVAECK
+620 EVSSAAVADCK

-644 ANRPSTT
+644 ASR
-651 LTTTTNTAAVANTS
+651 V
-665 GGTATAN
+665 GGQA
-672 QSS
+672 S

>member
-1 MDCPHIVDNVAL
+1 MDCPHIVDNVGL
-13 GKDSIKAAKS
+13 GKESIRAVKSNGSISSITTTSDSNVPDAVALANVVATAANS
-23 STISVVP
+23 P
-30 AAGRPSSPVICLPT
+30 ATVLT
-44 APGIVPPTADKP
+44 
-56 PVDPVAS
+56 VAS
-63 PAPSAA
+63 
-69 PSAAAVTHVAVC
+69 
-81 TASSSPTVPSRHWKC
+81 TASSSSAAVAASSKHWKC
-96 AECSISKDN
+96 TECSISKDS
-105 WMCLQCGVVLC
+105 WMCLQCGAVLC

-123 ALKHSNTNQNHN
+123 ALKHSTIHQNHN
-135 ICMNI
+135 ICMNT
-140 SNQSVYCYKCDEF
+140 SNQSVFCYKCDEF
-153 VINDTIE
+153 VINDTND
-160 NALEEIRQELKEGNG
+160 NALEELRQELKDGNDR
-175 DQLDT
+175 DQMDT

-187 LEEISSSKSIQETAS
+187 LEEISSSKSTQETAS
-202 TSSSSDSGWEEP
+202 TSSSSDSGWEEQSPSALGALVPTPVPVP
-214 APIPA
+214 AI
-219 LPIPAPAAVSS
+219 VSS
-230 ITVSA
+230 

-243 TISSDSN
+243 TISNDSN
-250 NENGASTAK
+250 NENGATAAK

-294 FNTMPALETKHK
+294 FNTMPALEMKHK
-306 QKAYHSRSMKETLD
+306 QKAYHSRSMKETMD

-335 SQGGDGSKGAISPE
+335 SQGGDSSKSAISPE

-386 QVSFPMDLGGQKP
+386 QVSFPVELSGGPKAA
-399 GESKNPYNV
+399 GEHKNPYNV

-458 EKYYSKDHSAES
+458 EKFYSKEHTSDGGTTNGTIDGA
-470 GSSGGDAANG
+470 SGGG
-480 SGSAPVCHISDC
+480 TGAPVCHISDC
-492 LQSFTEV
+492 LSSFTEV

-620 EVSSSAVAECK
+620 EVSSTAVAECK

-644 ANRPSTT
+644 ANRLSSTIGSSAVPG
-651 LTTTTNTAAVANTS
+651 AAS
-665 GGTATAN
+665 AN